1 MEISSIIITDN
12 STIGLEFLLVFFR
25 PTIYIN
31 FKKKIHNKHF
41 HKINLPPLEETLRK
55 KFGYNLN
62 YSQID
67 MLDKNIKKIRK
78 LKFNKNLLKN
88 FMNKELFDYKNSSNK
103 VATSILNELL
113 KIRS

>member
-1 MEISSIIITDN
+1 
-12 STIGLEFLLVFFR
+12 
-25 PTIYIN
+25 
-31 FKKKIHNKHF
+31 
-41 HKINLPPLEETLRK
+41 
-55 KFGYNLN
+55 
-62 YSQID
+62 